1 MRARQCNC
9 RQHESMNAVDM
20 YDSRT
25 GDGPGD
31 AVVLGDADCVTVHM
45 RVRVPSRG
53 ECALASARTSAR
65 LQAREQVRACKCVNK
80 CANHHAHHHAQQH
93 HGASRLARTP
103 QKSSR
108 NTGTWPVVLLMV
120 SKGIIRNTGTLC
132 WAAGTPGG
140 APPRR
145 CRAPRPTTGSCCA
158 EPSKKAGGFE
168 VARRSWRSHA
178 RATSGPGRT
187 CAGRCAFNGVA
198 SMPGTVSAPATTRH
212 THSMTPGAPIDS
224 FRHINP
230 MSRDQFF
237 LKLGFF

>member
-1 MRARQCNC
+1 M
-9 RQHESMNAVDM
+9 
-20 YDSRT
+20 T
-25 GDGPGD
+25 IGDGPG
-31 AVVLGDADCVTVHM
+31 AAAVLGDADCVTEHM
-45 RVRVPSRG
+45 CVREPSRA
-53 ECALASARTSAR
+53 ECALASAGTITHIITRNNIMVHHVSH
-65 LQAREQVRACKCVNK
+65 
-80 CANHHAHHHAQQH
+80 ANT
-93 HGASRLARTP
+93 GVV
-103 QKSSR
+103 

-178 RATSGPGRT
+178 RTTSGPGRT

-230 MSRDQFF
+230 M
-237 LKLGFF
+237 

>member
-1 MRARQCNC
+1 
-9 RQHESMNAVDM
+9 M

-45 RVRVPSRG
+45 RVREPSRA

-65 LQAREQVRACKCVNK
+65 LQVREQVRACKCANK

-132 WAAGTPGG
+132 WAAGATGG
-140 APPRR
+140 APPRT
-145 CRAPRPTTGSCCA
+145 CRAPRPATGSCCA

-168 VARRSWRSHA
+168 VCEEELEEPRV
-178 RATSGPGRT
+178 GNKCPGRT
-187 CAGRCAFNGVA
+187 CAGRYALNGVA
-198 SMPGTVSAPATTRH
+198 SMPGKVSAPATTRH
-212 THSMTPGAPIDS
+212 KAHSMTPGAPMVS
-224 FRHINP
+224 HFWGRRTRLQGERGCEQLVLCV
-230 MSRDQFF
+230 SGVESACQR
-237 LKLGFF
+237 